1 MRLIGVADR
10 GISSAL
16 RLIAN
21 RNKRIF
27 KLDFRSALSD
37 SSSIMGTRFLVG
49 RSDARLQ

>member
-21 RNKRIF
+21 RNKRRF
-27 KLDFRSALSD
+27 KLDFPLGD
-37 SSSIMGTRFLVG
+37 LG
-49 RSDARLQ
+49 

>member
-21 RNKRIF
+21 RNKRRF
-27 KLDFRSALSD
+27 KLDFRSAISD
-37 SSSIMGTRFLVG
+37 SNAFMTTRSPVG
-49 RSDARLQ
+49 RANAGL